1 MQKATDLPATLA
13 DARQSLELI
22 TVNCHSPE
30 AEVAVTLPLGKGHT
44 KYDNCLPQIPP
55 NTDRHLSPY
64 FGHLQHSCLFQ
75 NFCGRER
82 SQYSRVGKPNSSPY
96 RPRAVQRAMTKTL
109 TIPAAILA
117 LLHTV
122 SADETLDE
130 VSRYARSLNAE
141 DRVWIRVRCQMLTKR
156 LGAAVEDPF
165 V

>member
-1 MQKATDLPATLA
+1 
-13 DARQSLELI
+13 
-22 TVNCHSPE
+22 
-30 AEVAVTLPLGKGHT
+30 
-44 KYDNCLPQIPP
+44 
-55 NTDRHLSPY
+55 
-64 FGHLQHSCLFQ
+64 
-75 NFCGRER
+75 
-82 SQYSRVGKPNSSPY
+82 
-96 RPRAVQRAMTKTL
+96 MTKTL